1 MKGEVYNLDDII
13 RIENGSKVWIESKY
27 RKSDLFIIN
36 KKKYNNINFIIDKY
50 LSKWFNICLNYK
62 QLETKMNSGEMKI
75 YEWLS
80 DDEYLVRNIER
91 LRNNIE
97 VDLILQNK
105 DEFIRETAKYN
116 KLIKELEKRK
126 LINY

>member
-1 MKGEVYNLDDII
+1 MGEI
-13 RIENGSKVWIESKY
+13 
-27 RKSDLFIIN
+27 
-36 KKKYNNINFIIDKY
+36 
-50 LSKWFNICLNYK
+50 
-62 QLETKMNSGEMKI
+62 KI

-105 DEFIRETAKYN
+105 DEFIKETAKYN

>member
-36 KKKYNNINFIIDKY
+36 KKNYNNINFIIDKY

-62 QLETKMNSGEMKI
+62 QLETKINMGEIKI

-97 VDLILQNK
+97 IDLILQNK
-105 DEFIRETAKYN
+105 DEFIKETAKYN

>member
-36 KKKYNNINFIIDKY
+36 KKNYNNINFIIDKY
-50 LSKWFNICLNYK
+50 LSKWLNICLNYK
-62 QLETKMNSGEMKI
+62 QLETKINMGEIKI

-105 DEFIRETAKYN
+105 DEFIKETAKYN

>member
-105 DEFIRETAKYN
+105 DEFIKETAKYN

>member
-36 KKKYNNINFIIDKY
+36 KKNYNNINFIIDKY

-62 QLETKMNSGEMKI
+62 QLETKINMGEIKI
-75 YEWLS
+75 YELLS

-105 DEFIRETAKYN
+105 DEFIKETAKYN

>member
-36 KKKYNNINFIIDKY
+36 KKNYNNINFIIDKY

-62 QLETKMNSGEMKI
+62 QLETKINMGEIKI

-105 DEFIRETAKYN
+105 DEFIKETAKYN